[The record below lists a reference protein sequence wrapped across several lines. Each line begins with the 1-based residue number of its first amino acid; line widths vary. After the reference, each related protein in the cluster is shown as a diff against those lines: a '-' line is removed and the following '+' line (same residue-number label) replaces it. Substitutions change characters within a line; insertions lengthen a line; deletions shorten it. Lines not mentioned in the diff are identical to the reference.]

1 MSYHLNFSLQAQNDI
16 AFYKKTG
23 NKNVL
28 KKLLILLNEI
38 TEHPY
43 SGTGKPEA
51 LKYNLTGLWSR
62 RINHEHRLIYE
73 VLENQILVHSAKGH
87 YL

>member
-1 MSYHLNFSLQAQNDI
+1 MSYQLNFSQQAQNDI

-23 NKNVL
+23 NKVVL
-28 KKLLILLNEI
+28 KKLLLLLSEINEN
-38 TEHPY
+38 PY

-51 LKYNLTGLWSR
+51 LRYNLTGLWSR
-62 RINHEHRLIYE
+62 RINKEHRLVYE
-73 VLENQILVHSAKGH
+73 VLDNQVLIHSAKGH